1 MMQLNT
7 IFVLFPYLIKDR
19 IKLIKNHDQYM
30 RSRIKNSKACTIP
43 AIILYTGFTLLL
55 SICPFTLTSGQDNKG
70 SNSDGWIV
78 VIDPGHGGKDPGT
91 VGRHSK
97 EKDIVLA
104 IALKT
109 GNYIEKLIPGV
120 KVIYTRTTDIF
131 VELDKRA
138 DIANKAKADLFI
150 SIHVNGVPD
159 TRIRGSE
166 TFAMGLHKNEGNL
179 QVAMKENSVITLE
192 EDYTTKYQGYDPN
205 SAESYIAFSLMQN
218 IYLEQSLSFASF
230 IQNQFRERV
239 GLHDRGVKQAGFQV
253 LSMTTMPSVLVE
265 TGFSSNAEEER
276 ILISEEGQDYIASA
290 IYRAFRDY
298 KVAVD
303 KKSGF
308 NALRHESEILNNE
321 IDFRVQ
327 IATSTIRQE
336 LKPENFK
343 SLRELSEIV
352 SGDFYKYSSGHFETY
367 SQAADYRK
375 SISSIFSDAFVI
387 AVKKETIIPLQ
398 EAIQETRNR

>member
-1 MMQLNT
+1 
-7 IFVLFPYLIKDR
+7 
-19 IKLIKNHDQYM
+19 M
-30 RSRIKNSKACTIP
+30 RSRIKNNKEHTIQ
-43 AIILYTGFTLLL
+43 ALILYIGFALPLFLTPISFVTG
-55 SICPFTLTSGQDNKG
+55 QG
-70 SNSDGWIV
+70 SNGSNDDGWIV
-78 VIDPGHGGKDPGT
+78 VVDPGHGGKDPGT
-91 VGRHSK
+91 VGRRSR

-109 GNYIEKLIPGV
+109 GNYIEELIPGV
-120 KVIYTRTTDIF
+120 KVIYTRTTDTFI
-131 VELDKRA
+131 ELDKRA

-150 SIHVNGVPD
+150 SIHVNGISDSRV
-159 TRIRGSE
+159 RGTE

-192 EDYTTKYQGYDPN
+192 EDYTTKYQGYDPT
-205 SAESYIAFSLMQN
+205 SSESYIAFSLMQN
-218 IYLEQSLSFASF
+218 IYLEQSLYFASF

-239 GLHDRGVKQAGFQV
+239 GLRDRGVKQAGFVV

-276 ILISEEGQDYIASA
+276 LLISEQGQDYIASA

-298 KVAVD
+298 KAAVD

-308 NALRHESEILNNE
+308 NAVRHESEIMKNR

-327 IATSTIRQE
+327 ITTSAIKQE

-352 SGDFYKYSSGHFETY
+352 SGKYFKYASGHFESY

-375 SISSIFSDAFVI
+375 SISPLFPDAFVI
-387 AVKKETIIPLQ
+387 AVRDNTIIPLQ
-398 EAIQETRNR
+398 EAIDKTGSR

>member
-1 MMQLNT
+1 
-7 IFVLFPYLIKDR
+7 
-19 IKLIKNHDQYM
+19 M
-30 RSRIKNSKACTIP
+30 RSRIKNNKERTI
-43 AIILYTGFTLLL
+43 AALILSIGFTLLL
-55 SICPFTLTSGQDNKG
+55 LLAPISLVTGQGSNVTGQDSNG
-70 SNSDGWIV
+70 SNDDGWV
-78 VIDPGHGGKDPGT
+78 VVVDPGHGGRDPGT
-91 VGRHSK
+91 IGRRSR

-109 GNYIEKLIPGV
+109 GNYIEELIPGV
-120 KVIYTRTTDIF
+120 KVIFTRTTDTF

-150 SIHVNGVPD
+150 SIHVNGVSD
-159 TRIRGSE
+159 SRARGAE

-192 EDYTTKYQGYDPN
+192 EDYTTKYQGYDPT
-205 SAESYIAFSLMQN
+205 SSESYIAFSLMQN
-218 IYLEQSLSFASF
+218 IYLEQSLYFASF

-239 GLHDRGVKQAGFQV
+239 GLRDRGVKQAGFVV

-276 ILISEEGQDYIASA
+276 LLISEQGQDYIASA

-298 KVAVD
+298 KAAVD

-308 NALRHESEILNNE
+308 NTVRHESEIMKNR

-327 IATSTIRQE
+327 ITTSAIRQE

-343 SLRELSEIV
+343 SLGELSEIET
-352 SGDFYKYSSGHFETY
+352 GKYFKYASGHFESY
-367 SQAADYRK
+367 SQAADYRR
-375 SISSIFSDAFVI
+375 SISSLFPDAFVI
-387 AVKKETIIPLQ
+387 AVRDNTIIPLQ
-398 EAIQETRNR
+398 EAIEKSGSR